1 MDPRIARTRRAL
13 QQALLG
19 LVRERELEAVT
30 IADVVERAEVTRSS
44 FYLHYSDK
52 ETLLADALDALA
64 EEEGAELPELLE
76 LIAEPPQALIAYLRH
91 FDANA
96 EVYRRVLGPHGS
108 AVASDRLHASIE
120 ALAASALAQT
130 GTDAFTDVPLDVAA
144 AGLAGSVV
152 GVLRAWIARE
162 PRPSVE
168 EGAGWIWQVLIGPG
182 GAWQSMGAERRDRA
196 TSPLD

>member
-19 LVRERELEAVT
+19 LVRDRDLESVT
-30 IADVVERAEVTRSS
+30 VADVVERAEVTRSS

-91 FDANA
+91 FDVNA

-108 AVASDRLHASIE
+108 AVASDRLHARIE

-130 GTDAFTDVPLDVAA
+130 ETDAFTGVPLDVAA

-162 PRPSVE
+162 PRPPVE

-182 GAWQSMGAERRDRA
+182 GAWQAMAAERRG
-196 TSPLD
+196 